1 MWANIAVCSDIDPCC
16 IYAPKDACY
25 RRPRQEDRGQRKGC
39 IWLSKATWVNFTAK
53 CCEFRCKNVTVYDTH
68 YNHKTFAP
76 DIRFRIENVPGDH
89 EGPELLGWRVT
100 KYANACRKP

>member
-1 MWANIAVCSDIDPCC
+1 M
-16 IYAPKDACY
+16 
-25 RRPRQEDRGQRKGC
+25 
-39 IWLSKATWVNFTAK
+39 
-53 CCEFRCKNVTVYDTH
+53 TVYDTH

-100 KYANACRKP
+100 K